1 MRHLFERIPPRMRM
15 VLMVIAAI
23 AAIWLLREHDKAF
36 APALD
41 QSGTTIL
48 AFEFATT
55 PDRAEE
61 ILDGW
66 GRAGRA
72 GAEQSIRIDF
82 AFIVAYACLIS
93 LGTATVASWKTGWR
107 ARLGWWLAG
116 LVIVAGLLDVI
127 ENVLLLRVI
136 DGYHQGAIGGTAPA
150 LAAGAAGIKFSIV
163 IVASLYIMVGVI
175 EKWGWPNRIRS
186 RSAAGE

>member
-1 MRHLFERIPPRMRM
+1 MRI
-15 VLMVIAAI
+15 VLMVIAAV
-23 AAIWLLREHDKAF
+23 AAIWLLREQDTAF
-36 APALD
+36 APALEE
-41 QSGTTIL
+41 SGTTIV
-48 AFEFATT
+48 AFEFAAT

-66 GRAGRA
+66 GRAGRP

-82 AFIVAYACLIS
+82 AFLAAYAVLIS

-116 LVIVAGLLDVI
+116 LVIVAGLLDAI

-136 DGYHQGAIGGTAPA
+136 DGYHQGAIGGTATA
-150 LAAGAAGIKFSIV
+150 LAAAAAGLKFLIV

-175 EKWGWPNRIRS
+175 EKWGWPYRLRS
-186 RSAAGE
+186 RSAAGG